1 MLLYGHDLDAVV
13 SQPGNAGQHREAEFL
28 VGGHLLLLA
37 RHADVAFVDEQ
48 GVALR
53 HEVGIAEAIG
63 FVRVPHLRAEQLGLV
78 VLHHPPC
85 PGRDA
90 LAAASVPLHQ
100 QLEELPVLHGID
112 GQLDFPVAVV
122 NPLQSILLPLLPPV
136 EIAYQVDGGGVGR
149 PFAEHPSPRR
159 LMQPEIQ
166 ITRGEVRQ
174 RLRAPGQLLLHVT
187 GIFIPAPNSLRIGAQ
202 IRV

>member
-1 MLLYGHDLDAVV
+1 MNEYEMIRDILDK
-13 SQPGNAGQHREAEFL
+13 SSYT
-28 VGGHLLLLA
+28 
-37 RHADVAFVDEQ
+37 VAMCGTDMMKES
-48 GVALR
+48 GM
-53 HEVGIAEAIG
+53 
-63 FVRVPHLRAEQLGLV
+63 PSLRA
-78 VLHHPPC
+78 P
-85 PGRDA
+85 
-90 LAAASVPLHQ
+90 
-100 QLEELPVLHGID
+100 
-112 GQLDFPVAVV
+112 
-122 NPLQSILLPLLPPV
+122 